1 MRRHG
6 NIFAVIS
13 MQIPLQLISTIE
25 QASARA
31 PSPAVNC
38 LVQEILARYGS
49 DVQAILFYGS
59 CLHKDED
66 LDGLFDLYVLVDTYD
81 SVNRNSMHAAL
92 NKLLPPNVFYLETSF
107 EKQTARA
114 KYAILSL
121 TDLLKG
127 TSRKLVSFLSMGPA
141 SVNPQQWSMH
151 GDEEVAKLVNTAFA
165 QAVITFT
172 TRVLPRMQPHF
183 TIRELWQIGLELTYR
198 AEFRPE
204 RPDQQVR
211 LFDAASDYFE
221 DITRKAFEA
230 LPCQVTAINSG
241 ADVHFIAAIPSLT
254 RRVSRITW
262 IIRILQGKI
271 LSVLRLI
278 KGTLT
283 FDGGVDYILWKIKRH
298 SGVTMEAS
306 PFLRRHPILAML
318 VLSWRLYRLGGIR

>member
-1 MRRHG
+1 MRRHS
-6 NIFAVIS
+6 NFFAVVT
-13 MQIPLQLISTIE
+13 MQIPIQLISTIE

-38 LVQEILARYGS
+38 LVQEILLRYGS

-59 CLHKDED
+59 CLHKEED
-66 LDGLFDLYVLVDTYD
+66 LDGLFDLYVLVDSYGP
-81 SVNRNSMHAAL
+81 VNRNALQAAL
-92 NKLLPPNVFYLETSF
+92 NQLLPPNVFYLEVPF
-107 EKQTARA
+107 EKQTVRA

-121 TDLLKG
+121 TDLQQG
-127 TSRKLVSFLSMGPA
+127 TSMNWFHSYLWARFCQPTTLVY
-141 SVNPQQWSMH
+141 VR
-151 GDEEVAKLVNTAFA
+151 DEEVTKLVNTAFA

-172 TRVLPRMQPHF
+172 TRVLPRIQPQF
-183 TIRELWQIGLELTYR
+183 TIRELWQKGLELTYR

-221 DITRKAFEA
+221 DITRKAFEV
-230 LPCQVTAINSG
+230 LPFQVVAINSG
-241 ADVHFIAAIPSLT
+241 TDVHYNAAIPSLT
-254 RRVSRITW
+254 RLVSPITW

-271 LSVLRLI
+271 LSVLRLV

-306 PFLRRHPILAML
+306 PFLRRHPVLAML

>member
-1 MRRHG
+1 MRWYG
-6 NIFAVIS
+6 NIFAVVT

-25 QASARA
+25 QASART

-38 LVQEILARYGS
+38 LVNEILTRYGAN
-49 DVQAILFYGS
+49 VQAILFYGS
-59 CLHKDED
+59 CLHNGED
-66 LDGLFDLYVLVDTYD
+66 LNGLFDLYVLVDSYG
-81 SVNRNSMHAAL
+81 SVNRNPMQAAL
-92 NKLLPPNVFYLETSF
+92 NQLLPPNVFYLEVPYDQ
-107 EKQTARA
+107 QTVRA

-127 TSRKLVSFLSMGPA
+127 TSTKWFHSYLWARFCQPTVIIYVRDEKVA
-141 SVNPQQWSMH
+141 NQVNS
-151 GDEEVAKLVNTAFA
+151 AFA
-165 QAVITFT
+165 QAVITFI
-172 TRVLPRMQPHF
+172 TRALPRMQPQF
-183 TIRELWQIGLELTYR
+183 TIRELWQKGLELTYK

-221 DITRKAFEA
+221 DITRIAFEA
-230 LPCQVTAINSG
+230 LPFQVTASKSKEIALFSANIPKSMR
-241 ADVHFIAAIPSLT
+241 FIAGLT
-254 RRVSRITW
+254 W
-262 IIRILQGKI
+262 AMRILQGKV
-271 LSVLRLI
+271 LSVLRLV

-318 VLSWRLYRLGGIR
+318 VLSWRLYRLGGVR

>member
-6 NIFAVIS
+6 NIFAFII

-38 LVQEILARYGS
+38 LVQEILGRYGS

-59 CLHKDED
+59 CLHKGDD
-66 LDGLFDLYVLVDTYD
+66 LDGVFDLYVLVDTYD
-81 SVNRNSMHAAL
+81 SVNRNILLAAL
-92 NKLLPPNVFYLETSF
+92 NKLLPPNVFYLEVPF
-107 EKQTARA
+107 EKQTVRA

-121 TDLLKG
+121 TDLQQG
-127 TSRKLVSFLSMGPA
+127 TSGNWFHSYLWARFCQPTTV
-141 SVNPQQWSMH
+141 VYVR
-151 GDEEVAKLVNTAFA
+151 DEEVAKLVNTAFA
-165 QAVITFT
+165 QAVITFI
-172 TRVLPRMQPHF
+172 TRVLPRMPPHF
-183 TIRELWQIGLELTYR
+183 TIRELWQKGLELTYR

-221 DITRKAFEA
+221 DITRKTFEA
-230 LPCQVTAINSG
+230 LPFQVTAVNRNESTLYSANIPKPMRL
-241 ADVHFIAAIPSLT
+241 IAGLT
-254 RRVSRITW
+254 W
-262 IIRILQGKI
+262 AIRILQGKI
-271 LSVLRLI
+271 LSVLRLV

-306 PFLRRHPILAML
+306 PFLRRHPVLAML

>member
-1 MRRHG
+1 
-6 NIFAVIS
+6 

-25 QASARA
+25 QSSAMA
-31 PSPAVNC
+31 PSPSVNC
-38 LVQEILARYGS
+38 LVKEIMARYGTE
-49 DVQAILFYGS
+49 VQAILFYGS

-81 SVNRNSMHAAL
+81 SVNRNSLHAAL

-107 EKQTARA
+107 ENQKISA

-127 TSRKLVSFLSMGPA
+127 TSRKWFHSYLWARFCQPTTMVYA
-141 SVNPQQWSMH
+141 HN
-151 GDEEVAKLVNTAFA
+151 EEVVKLVNTALA

-183 TIRELWQIGLELTYR
+183 TIRELWQIGFELTYR

-221 DITRKAFEA
+221 DITCKAFEA